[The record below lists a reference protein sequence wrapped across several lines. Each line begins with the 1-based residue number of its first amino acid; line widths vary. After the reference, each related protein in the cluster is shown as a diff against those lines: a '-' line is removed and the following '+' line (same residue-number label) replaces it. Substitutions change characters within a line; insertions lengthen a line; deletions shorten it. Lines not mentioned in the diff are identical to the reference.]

1 MKTTE
6 YILYK
11 IDRLPRGYVFTY
23 NNFCA
28 NVKKKEAI
36 IKALNRMV
44 ASGKIAKLSK
54 GKFYKQEITPFGE
67 LQPSQKQVVKDLLEK
82 DGKTIGYLTGLS
94 IYNELGL
101 STQVSNVIQIGR
113 SNYSPELKR
122 GKYIVRFVRQKN
134 MITQD
139 NIKHLQLLDTLR
151 FIKTIPDSGLEHVLS
166 RCKTLIIDSDS
177 EHVRS
182 MVRLAK
188 KYPPSTRALLGSIL
202 DDLGLADIA
211 EPLRASLNPVTTYR
225 LFNVTELL
233 PTTKDW
239 NFV

>member
-6 YILYK
+6 YISYK
-11 IDRLPRGYVFTY
+11 IDRLPRGYIFTY
-23 NNFCA
+23 DNFYGK
-28 NVKKKEAI
+28 VKKKEAI

-44 ASGKIAKLSK
+44 ASGKIVKLSR
-54 GKFYKQEITPFGE
+54 GRFYKQEITPFGE

-113 SNYSPELKR
+113 SSNSPELKR
-122 GKYIVRFVRQKN
+122 GKYTVRFIRQKN
-134 MITQD
+134 IITQD
-139 NIKHLQLLDTLR
+139 NIPQLQLLDALR
-151 FIKTIPDSGLEHVLS
+151 FIKSIPDSGLERSLT
-166 RCKTLIIDSDS
+166 RCIALIFELDNEQI
-177 EHVRS
+177 RNI
-182 MVRLAK
+182 VRLAK

-202 DDLGLADIA
+202 EVLGLVDVA

-225 LFNVTELL
+225 LSNVTELL
-233 PTTKDW
+233 PTSKDW